1 MQAGP
6 GTIAEALIRGLPIIL
21 NDYIP
26 GQVSHQFLLH
36 VDSLTGHIQLT
47 WFLSKNH
54 SANNFPFIRKHQ
66 EKGNV
71 PYVVDNGAGVFTR
84 SPKETAR
91 IVTEWFSTKT
101 DELKRMSENALK
113 LAQPEAV
120 VDIVKDIHDLAAQRG
135 PLARVPYM
143 LTASFTSII

>member
-1 MQAGP
+1 MAS
-6 GTIAEALIRGLPIIL
+6 TFAIL
-21 NDYIP
+21 NHYP
-26 GQVSHQFLLH
+26 SFFLL
-36 VDSLTGHIQLT
+36 
-47 WFLSKNH
+47 
-54 SANNFPFIRKHQ
+54 Q

-91 IVTEWFSTKT
+91 IVSEWFSTKT

-120 VDIVKDIHDLAAQRG
+120 FDIVKDIHELACQRG
-135 PLARVPYM
+135 PLANIPYDSTSS
-143 LTASFTSII
+143 LTNVI